1 MTHQSTELDR
11 VRRLDQIEQK
21 NTEAQSIRKTLEF
34 IDITEYW
41 EDTSASATTY
51 DFLVTRANAREL
63 ESAEIQYDL
72 DPQDC
77 PDPTN
82 EPDKFPETTQ
92 EQALGWMIEHEIRDP
107 ARAILR
113 ATLNHQLPDDSTRIP
128 TQVQEFQKC
137 ISMLDAVPQARAG
150 MELLAQGPNPYWKK
164 LARNW
169 DNIEEAIRNECGSE
183 KMPLNWNSET
193 SPAAAF
199 IKRTLLTD

>member
-51 DFLVTRANAREL
+51 NFLVSRANAREL

-72 DPQDC
+72 DPQDW

-92 EQALGWMIEHEIRDP
+92 EQALGWMIEHGIRDP
-107 ARAILR
+107 ARR
-113 ATLNHQLPDDSTRIP
+113 HSPGDPQPP
-128 TQVQEFQKC
+128 TVRRNRRSPHTGPG
-137 ISMLDAVPQARAG
+137 ISEMHLDAGRSPRGQGWNRTPCPG
-150 MELLAQGPNPYWKK
+150 PKPLLEKTRPELGQDRRG
-164 LARNW
+164 R
-169 DNIEEAIRNECGSE
+169 
-183 KMPLNWNSET
+183 
-193 SPAAAF
+193 
-199 IKRTLLTD
+199 